1 MSPPPPD
8 FVIKHCAAICCN
20 IIMKNRGYASDKS
33 LEAVRAFGEAL
44 QGWLFP
50 ALEAE
55 IGNLDKAHR
64 FQPSLSISAWSR

>member
-1 MSPPPPD
+1 
-8 FVIKHCAAICCN
+8 
-20 IIMKNRGYASDKS
+20 MKNRGYASDKS

-44 QGWLFP
+44 QGLLVP

>member
-1 MSPPPPD
+1 MTKQD
-8 FVIKHCAAICCN
+8 CAF
-20 IIMKNRGYASDKS
+20 DKS

>member
-1 MSPPPPD
+1 MQ
-8 FVIKHCAAICCN
+8 
-20 IIMKNRGYASDKS
+20 NRGYAFDKS
-33 LEAVRAFGEAL
+33 PAAFQAFGEAL